1 MIKPIDFENLSISKK
16 ISIYDFHQL
25 ILSFTLLGIGFSR
38 QWWTSS
44 YTCTFTFLSE
54 ASLWLY
60 LALEM
65 QKSELPE
72 ALILVQK

>member
-1 MIKPIDFENLSISKK
+1 MIKPIDFENLSIRKK
-16 ISIYDFHQL
+16 ININDFHQL
-25 ILSFTLLGIGFSR
+25 ILSFTLLGIGLSR
-38 QWWTSS
+38 PGWTSS

-54 ASLWLY
+54 ASLGLY